1 VSENPTKLLRTTGTV
16 ADRQFV
22 CIQLILLETF
32 QVGYQCV
39 RNPPNPTVAYQ
50 YCSNEIRRVLRDFWS
65 FIRYLGSVVESAALK
80 KSGYP
85 QVPGSIPAENMS
97 TQIHMDLSKYTLKQ
111 EFYTTV
117 SSNKSNVNQKERERE
132 RERETNN
139 ALTFW

>member
-1 VSENPTKLLRTTGTV
+1 M
-16 ADRQFV
+16 
-22 CIQLILLETF
+22 
-32 QVGYQCV
+32 
-39 RNPPNPTVAYQ
+39 
-50 YCSNEIRRVLRDFWS
+50 
-65 FIRYLGSVVESAALK
+65 ESAALK

-97 TQIHMDLSKYTLKQ
+97 NQIHMDLSKFTLKQ